1 MLFFRTKEE
10 LCDRFTIVKGEAY
23 KCRLIPKEA
32 VVYMEEGKYAASA
45 MVINSRRYNLD
56 DSLEVSKP
64 TIREFMHYF
73 VKGGKEYAE
82 AIAKEYM

>member
-1 MLFFRTKEE
+1 
-10 LCDRFTIVKGEAY
+10 
-23 KCRLIPKEA
+23 
-32 VVYMEEGKYAASA
+32 MEEGKYAASV

-73 VKGGKEYAE
+73 VKEGKEYAE